1 MLTRPCATHP
11 DSHTVCPEVDGI
23 AALEAGGQSLHA
35 RLVHRADAEGV
46 SLNTLAVALLAAGM
60 GDSDG

>member
-1 MLTRPCATHP
+1 VRKASTRGWYT
-11 DSHTVCPEVDGI
+11 
-23 AALEAGGQSLHA
+23 
-35 RLVHRADAEGV
+35 RADAEGV